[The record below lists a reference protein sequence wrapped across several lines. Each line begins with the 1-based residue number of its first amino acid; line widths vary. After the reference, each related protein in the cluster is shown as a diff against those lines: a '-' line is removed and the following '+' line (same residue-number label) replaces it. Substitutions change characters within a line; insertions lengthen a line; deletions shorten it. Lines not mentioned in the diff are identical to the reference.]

1 MGTAG
6 YGLLWGLCGALRGPS
21 GGAALPVAVV
31 VEAVVAAQRRQRSQ
45 PNGVREE
52 DLSAGIDPDLGH
64 GDGAGIL
71 GAPRVPPRGLTATP
85 ALTCASA
92 SLDQSGFR

>member
-1 MGTAG
+1 MGCCGGSA
-6 YGLLWGLCGALRGPS
+6 GALRGPG

-31 VEAVVAAQRRQRSQ
+31 VEAVVAAQRRQRAQ
-45 PNGVREE
+45 PNGVGEE

-64 GDGAGIL
+64 GDGAGVL
-71 GAPRVPPRGLTATP
+71 GAPRVPPRGLTAP
-85 ALTCASA
+85 PSLTCASA

>member
-1 MGTAG
+1 M
-6 YGLLWGLCGALRGPS
+6 
-21 GGAALPVAVV
+21 
-31 VEAVVAAQRRQRSQ
+31 EAVVAAQRRQRAQ

-52 DLSAGIDPDLGH
+52 DLSAGIDPDLGY

-71 GAPRVPPRGLTATP
+71 GALCVPPRGLTAPT